1 MLRRLGCLL
10 LLLLLVAAAGLAA
23 VEEALRPS
31 LEAAMRQLITAAAT
45 EAMDRAILGE
55 IEPVAYTDL
64 YTIRTGNDGRVTFLQ
79 PNTAAI
85 NRLAARVTEA
95 VAVELRRLQQQHL
108 RLPIGQVLQS
118 RLLAARGP
126 ALAVTVQSVGSVRA
140 TVESK
145 FEQGGINQT
154 RHVVSLAVT
163 AELEAVAPLLR
174 ERVNV
179 AKSVPLAEGIVVG
192 PVPPQGLFDLRPR

>member
-1 MLRRLGCLL
+1 MLCRLGCLL
-10 LLLLLVAAAGLAA
+10 LLLLLVAAVGLAA

-31 LEAAMRQLITAAAT
+31 VEAAVRQLIAGAAT
-45 EAMDRAILGE
+45 EAMDRAILAE
-55 IEPVAYTDL
+55 VEPVGYTDL
-64 YTIRTGNDGRVTFLQ
+64 YTIRTGTEGQVTFLQ

-95 VAVELRRLQQQHL
+95 VAAELRRLQQQHL
-108 RLPIGQVLQS
+108 RLPLGQVLQS

-126 ALAVTVQSVGSVRA
+126 ALAVSIQSVGSVRA
-140 TVESK
+140 TVESR
-145 FEQGGINQT
+145 FEQAGINQT

-163 AELEAVAPLLR
+163 AELEAVAPFLR
-174 ERVNV
+174 ERVQV

-192 PVPPQGLFDLRPR
+192 PVPRQGLFDIRGR